1 MKKIFKYILTAGLV
15 AMTAAC
21 DMNLQPTDSVVV
33 ENGKVEI
40 RTGQE
45 LFSFYMGILSNFRA
59 VHNGYFYTTEE
70 LMLDGFNATSSYG
83 NNYGD
88 VHRVEIK
95 AGDDYIE
102 SFWSDHYTVIK
113 NYNILI
119 DALHDYI
126 PEGYE
131 ADANDIL
138 GNAFLFRADAYLQLI
153 RHFAPAYRKDD
164 IDDTT
169 GSLGVP
175 LVVHYSLSERP
186 ARATIGEV
194 YEQIVE
200 DLDSAYVRLKEV
212 PGEIGAL
219 TGTIDAVRAL
229 QARAAL
235 DMGDYKL
242 AVAKTDTLIKSK
254 IYSLASTAA
263 AMETEFREDGGNEP
277 IMQMAAN
284 KSDEKP
290 SSISVYTNC
299 GSSLQYSLCFKS
311 LYLPSEK
318 LVNAYSDGDLR
329 KASWFTNSLYYTEV
343 NGSYYR
349 GDFYTFI
356 KYLGNPEL
364 YSGKTPDGTQ
374 AVKPY
379 TISEIYLINAE
390 ANAQGGDRNAAKTS
404 LNVLQNAR
412 KATATSGSLGNIKN
426 EWFKETVGQ
435 GLRLSCLK
443 RWGDGYEERKGQAG
457 AIRDNALMTGDRYTE
472 KSLDA
477 DDYHLVW
484 PIPAHDMR
492 LNPNLIQNPGYGT
505 AD

>member
-1 MKKIFKYILTAGLV
+1 MKTFFKYILSASVATALI
-15 AMTAAC
+15 ASC
-21 DMNLQPTDSVVV
+21 DMNLYPTDSVVV

-40 RTGQE
+40 RTDQE
-45 LFSFYMGILSNFRA
+45 LWSFYMGILSNFRA

-102 SFWSDHYTVIK
+102 SFWSNHYTVIK

-119 DALHDYI
+119 DALDEFV
-126 PEGYE
+126 PEGTE
-131 ADANDIL
+131 EMAKEIK
-138 GNAFLFRADAYLQLI
+138 GNAYLYRADAYLQLI
-153 RHFAPAYRKDD
+153 RHFAPAFRKNENEDD
-164 IDDTT
+164 
-169 GSLGVP
+169 LGVP
-175 LVVHYSLSERP
+175 LVLHYSLAERP

-194 YEQIVE
+194 YSSIVK
-200 DLDSAYVRLKEV
+200 DLDSAYVNLKDV

-219 TGTIDAVRAL
+219 TATIDAVRAL

-235 DMGDYKL
+235 DMEDYEL
-242 AVAKTDTLIKSK
+242 AIAKTDTLIKSK
-254 IYSLASTAA
+254 TYSLASNAS

-290 SSISVYTNC
+290 SSINVYTNC

-318 LVNAYSDGDLR
+318 LVNAYTDGDLR
-329 KASWFTNSLYYTEV
+329 KSSWFTNSLYYTEV

-356 KYLGNPEL
+356 KYLGNPSL
-364 YSGKTPDGTQ
+364 YSGNTPDGTQ

-379 TISEIYLINAE
+379 TISEMYLINAE
-390 ANAQGGDRNAAKTS
+390 ANAQNNDRTAAKAS

-412 KATATSGSLGNIKN
+412 KATATSGSMNNIKN

-443 RWGDGYEERKGQAG
+443 RWGDGFEERKGQSG
-457 AIRDNALMTGDRYTE
+457 AIRDNALMTGERYTE
-472 KSLDA
+472 KVLDA

-492 LNPNLIQNPGYGT
+492 LNSNLIQNPGYGT